1 MSILIWSSISFLSS
15 SVPWSLIIGLLFI
28 KKDIRSVG
36 DNNPGSTNVLKLGG
50 LKPGLLA
57 IVLDISKAFF
67 PVFIAIKYFNI
78 GSWSIMIVATFSL
91 LGSIFSPFLK
101 FKGGKSLAVSCG
113 LWVAISSGM
122 IIPLICLIMATAN
135 LIQKIHI
142 WTILSGWIG
151 ILIWVILTGFKVEYL
166 ILWLIN
172 FIIVMMKHKGE
183 FSQRVILR
191 EWLVK
196 PEGRI

>member
-1 MSILIWSSISFLSS
+1 MSILIWFYISFLST
-15 SVPWSLIIGLLFI
+15 SVPWSLIVGLLFI
-28 KKDIRSVG
+28 NKDVRMVG
-36 DNNPGSTNVLKLGG
+36 DNNPGGTNVLKLGG
-50 LKPGLLA
+50 LKLGLLA
-57 IVLDISKAFF
+57 IILDISKAFF

-78 GSWSIMIVATFSL
+78 DSWHLVIICIFAL

-122 IIPLICLIMATAN
+122 IIPLICLIMAVVN

-151 ILIWVILTGFKVEYL
+151 ILAWVIFSGFNTEYL
-166 ILWLIN
+166 VLWFIN
-172 FIIVMMKHKGE
+172 FVIVMTKHKGE
-183 FSQRVILR
+183 FSQRIIFR
-191 EWLVK
+191 KWLVRS
-196 PEGRI
+196 EGRT